1 MSILIDENTRVVVQ
15 GATGNQARFDIRYC
29 LEYGTRIVAG
39 VTPGKGGETV
49 EGVPIFNTVEAA
61 VRATGANA
69 SAIYVPAR
77 GVGDAILEALD
88 SRIPMLLSL
97 AENVPR
103 HDALRTVTAVRRA
116 GAHLVGFNTNGLIS
130 PGKSKMG
137 GIGGD
142 RADDIYSPGRIGI
155 CSRSGGMSAEIAY
168 TLRQAGMGTS
178 TCVSLGGDPIVGL
191 RLVEVLRLFE
201 ADPQTDACI
210 IYGEP
215 GGTHEAEVA
224 QAVRSGELR
233 KPIVAI
239 VVGHFQEGYP
249 RGASFG
255 HVAAMIEGEH
265 DSAGAKTAML
275 RAAGIPVSAT
285 LDAIPQLLRDALSL
299 SHGAGART
307 ELLR

>member
-1 MSILIDENTRVVVQ
+1 MSILIDENTRVLVQ

-29 LEYGTRIVAG
+29 LAYGTRVVAG

-77 GVGDAILEALD
+77 GVAEAIAEALD
-88 SRIPMLLSL
+88 SRIGVLLSL

-103 HDALRTVTAVRRA
+103 HDALRSVTAVRRA
-116 GAHLVGFNTNGLIS
+116 GARLIGFNTNGIIS
-130 PGKSKMG
+130 PGRCKMG

-142 RADDIYSPGRIGI
+142 RAADIYSPGRIGI

-168 TLRQAGMGTS
+168 TLSQAGLGTS
-178 TCVSLGGDPIVGL
+178 TCVSLGGDPIVGMRVL
-191 RLVEVLRLFE
+191 EVLRLFE
-201 ADPQTDACI
+201 ADPLTDACV

-215 GGTHEAEVA
+215 GGSHEAEVA
-224 QAVRSGELR
+224 QAVLGGELT
-233 KPIVAI
+233 KPVVAI
-239 VVGHFQEGYP
+239 VVGHFQELYP

-255 HVAAMIEGEH
+255 HVAAMIEGEN
-265 DSAGAKTAML
+265 DSASAKSKML
-275 RAAGIPVSAT
+275 RDAGIPVSAT
-285 LDAIPQLLRDALSL
+285 LDEIPLLLRAAL
-299 SHGAGART
+299 GRA
-307 ELLR
+307 